1 MSEVLSDKQRRFF
14 EIEAQCSSSGVEDRL
29 ALGTATQTE
38 TALLLERESLR
49 RELEAASDRDARKR
63 SRAEAIFSHLNS
75 GLRFSMLTGAI
86 IIALGIVA
94 GAVAG
99 ANIGGEKVVHAAHN
113 HHLHHHFSFARRR
126 RSEESELI

>member
-1 MSEVLSDKQRRFF
+1 MVTWKLVPARP
-14 EIEAQCSSSGVEDRL
+14 
-29 ALGTATQTE
+29 LGTCSLPPR
-38 TALLLERESLR
+38 LLTLRSLQPPC
-49 RELEAASDRDARKR
+49 
-63 SRAEAIFSHLNS
+63 AEAIFSHLNS